1 VPGAIRLFANLLA
14 APAARILERAA
25 FLKNVPL
32 FAFMDEEQLQAVGRI
47 VSERWEPDG
56 AYLCRQGDE
65 GDEMYLLVS
74 GEVAIVKAADGRD
87 QVIYKARPGE
97 AIGEMQVLS
106 RSPRA
111 AGMQARGDI
120 HLLVIQ
126 GSHFRALMH
135 EYPDMSDRVIHLLVQ
150 KLAAARG

>member
-1 VPGAIRLFANLLA
+1 
-14 APAARILERAA
+14 
-25 FLKNVPL
+25 
-32 FAFMDEEQLQAVGRI
+32 M
-47 VSERWEPDG
+47 
-56 AYLCRQGDE
+56 
-65 GDEMYLLVS
+65 
-74 GEVAIVKAADGRD
+74 
-87 QVIYKARPGE
+87 ARPGE